1 MYSTRSFTSLTLMR
15 FSSWARVW
23 MLAQMAFARPVL
35 RRVRGLRFWKLLG
48 TGDGF
53 SLRPDPSRYGLL
65 TVWESPEYAQ
75 AFFDEAPIMRRFRR
89 RADETWTIHMVAIQA
104 RGSWSG
110 VNPFEPAAPCCA
122 GPLAVL
128 TRATIRW
135 RRLAAFWSRVPAT
148 NRSLDGVPG
157 LVLSVGIG
165 EAPIVR
171 QATFS
176 LWRSEA
182 EMRAFAYRTPVHA
195 EVVRRTRDE
204 AWYAEDLFARFAPV
218 SSEGT
223 WNGED
228 PLMLARG
235 TGSRGAG

>member
-1 MYSTRSFTSLTLMR
+1 LYPTCSFTSLTLMR
-15 FSSWARVW
+15 FSGWARGW
-23 MLAQMAFARPVL
+23 MLSQMAFARPAL
-35 RRVRGLRFWKLLG
+35 RRVPGLRFWKLLG

-53 SLRPDPSRYGLL
+53 SLRPDFARYGLL
-65 TVWESPEYAQ
+65 AVWESPEHAR
-75 AFFDEAPIMRRFRR
+75 AFFDGSPIMRRFRR
-89 RADETWTIHMVAIQA
+89 RADETWTIRMVAIQA

-110 VNPFEPAAPCCA
+110 VNPFEPAAPCCE

-148 NRSLDGVPG
+148 NRALDGAPG

-182 EMRAFAYRTPVHA
+182 EMRAFAYRAPAHA
-195 EVVRRTRDE
+195 EVVRRTRHE

-218 SSEGT
+218 SSEGS
-223 WNGED
+223 WNGTD
-228 PLMLARG
+228 PLTRA
-235 TGSRGAG
+235 RGAG

>member
-1 MYSTRSFTSLTLMR
+1 MR
-15 FSSWARVW
+15 FSGWARAW
-23 MLAQMAFARPVL
+23 MLAQMALVRPVL
-35 RRVRGLRFWKLLG
+35 RRVPGLRFWKLLG

-53 SLRPDPSRYGLL
+53 SLRPDFNRYGLL
-65 TVWESPEYAQ
+65 AVWESPEHAL
-75 AFFDEAPIMRRFRR
+75 AFFDGAPIMRHFRQ
-89 RADETWTIHMVAIQA
+89 RADETWTIRMVAIQA

-110 VNPFEPAAPCCA
+110 VNPFEPVAPWHK
-122 GPLAVL
+122 GSLAVL

-135 RRLAAFWSRVPAT
+135 RRLAAFWSRVPAI
-148 NRSLDGVPG
+148 NRTLDGVPG

-182 EMRAFAYRTPVHA
+182 EMHAFAYRTPVHA
-195 EVVRRTRDE
+195 KVVRRTRSE

-228 PLMLARG
+228 PLMRVRDNA
-235 TGSRGAG
+235 